1 MKANIIKAIFYSH
14 FEMVEKYAYFLF
26 VLSVLDELGLI
37 LLEKEQIILFSFI
50 APIYIIFDRI
60 MHCLIYNIILN
71 NGKCVSIKVVEV
83 EELFQIGRLNNP
95 TIKVTFMLE
104 GEKWKE
110 FYYYKTKLTWK
121 GDKDR
126 FLGVHNGYMK
136 NSKIIIDET
145 GMPSIYMKYIP

>member
-37 LLEKEQIILFSFI
+37 SLEKEQIILFSFI
-50 APIYIIFDRI
+50 GPLYIFFDRI

-71 NGKCVSIKVVEV
+71 NGKCVSIKVVNI
-83 EELFQIGRLNNP
+83 EELFQFGKLNNA

-121 GDKDR
+121 GDMNC

-136 NSKIIIDET
+136 NDKIIIDET
-145 GMPSIYMKYIP
+145 GMPSIYMKYIS